1 MKIGI
6 LGCDEHILAVAVAAV
21 EGGHTISPAYDVPE
35 DLPPSLAGIDRQPR
49 EQWQGLLED
58 ELCMLSLLALMAG
71 ANIVRIRYEHLFR
84 PVVLYSLATP
94 PLSQCCGLMSWT

>member
-6 LGCDEHILAVAVAAV
+6 LGCDEHILAIAVAAV
-21 EGGHTISPAYDVPE
+21 ERGHTISPAYDVPE

-58 ELCMLSLLALMAG
+58 EHCSAVLVGVMVG
-71 ANIVRIRYEHLFR
+71 PNIVRIRYEHLFK

>member
-6 LGCDEHILAVAVAAV
+6 LGCDEHILAIAVAAV
-21 EGGHTISPAYDVPE
+21 EKGHTISPAYDVPE

-58 ELCMLSLLALMAG
+58 
-71 ANIVRIRYEHLFR
+71 
-84 PVVLYSLATP
+84 
-94 PLSQCCGLMSWT
+94 